1 MSDRIQEER
10 LTMETINMKD
20 LEPRLSQHHRSMLD
34 HWRSIGRFGK
44 DTLDV
49 LAYAFDWMDS

>member
-1 MSDRIQEER
+1 
-10 LTMETINMKD
+10 METMDMKD